1 VGHLSAEP
9 GFAVWPY
16 PTPPTAQRWR
26 AVALV
31 QVLGVAVLKLLIDFS
46 LRFDSL
52 IQRGGMQQ
60 PTSHLLGRKRRQP
73 GPLEAVLRQPQL
85 RIRRVDPAVTG
96 LWVGDEDAAGADPVL
111 GYFLR
116 PAPQALA
123 DH

>member
-1 VGHLSAEP
+1 MGHLSAEP

-31 QVLGVAVLKLLIDFS
+31 QVLGVAVLKRLIGFS

-52 IQRGGMQQ
+52 IQRDGMQQ
-60 PTSHLLGRKRRQP
+60 PTPHLLGRKRRQP
-73 GPLEAVLRQPQL
+73 GPLEPVIRQPQL

-96 LWVGDEDAAGADPVL
+96 LWVGDEDAAGGDPVF
-111 GYFLR
+111 GFFLK
-116 PAPQALA
+116 PVP
-123 DH
+123 